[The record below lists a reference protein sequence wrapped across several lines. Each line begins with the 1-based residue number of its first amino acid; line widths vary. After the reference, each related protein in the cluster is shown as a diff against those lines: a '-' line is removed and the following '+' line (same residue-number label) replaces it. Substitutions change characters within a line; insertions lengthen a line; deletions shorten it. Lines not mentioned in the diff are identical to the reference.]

1 MGITLKKE
9 KISLPLNS
17 ILQGDTIS
25 MMKQLPSNSIDL
37 IFADPPYDF
46 ETTEFIKIVDLVFEQ
61 NLLSQEGTLVIE
73 HSKHTDLQ
81 EHPLCFETRKYGG
94 SVFSFFSK
102 KDS

>member
-1 MGITLKKE
+1 
-9 KISLPLNS
+9 
-17 ILQGDTIS
+17 
-25 MMKQLPSNSIDL
+25 
-37 IFADPPYDF
+37 
-46 ETTEFIKIVDLVFEQ
+46 
-61 NLLSQEGTLVIE
+61 LVIE

>member
-1 MGITLKKE
+1 MQIEIKFSNYLSKRKLQ
-9 KISLPLNS
+9 KVISE
-17 ILQGDTIS
+17 ILELRNNIIF
-25 MMKQLPSNSIDL
+25 NL